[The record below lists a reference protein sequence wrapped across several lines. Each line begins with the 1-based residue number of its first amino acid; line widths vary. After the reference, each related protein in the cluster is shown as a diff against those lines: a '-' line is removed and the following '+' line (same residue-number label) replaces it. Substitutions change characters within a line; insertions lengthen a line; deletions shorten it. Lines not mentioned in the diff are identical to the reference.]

1 MLPLVLAAKT
11 LTADLFRKWEF
22 SNHTHEPGESI
33 KRARENF
40 KWLKLNEVFLE
51 KEKRKK
57 KKKKKRE
64 GSKKRKRRGQ
74 EKKYRGTQQRI
85 PPKYIE
91 KSF

>member
-57 KKKKKRE
+57 KKEEEKGGLQEKKKKRA
-64 GSKKRKRRGQ
+64 R
-74 EKKYRGTQQRI
+74 EKVQGHPTTD
-85 PPKYIE
+85 
-91 KSF
+91 SS